1 MRRSGPETDKSGPFR
16 HTLRLSFADADG
28 LKPPG
33 SLENDMRGM
42 WLIVLL
48 VALAMLSSVPSGA
61 DPSSADDKSGR
72 YTMSPTQDGV
82 VRLDTQTGAMA
93 LCQRKNDAWACVD
106 MDDSQRAL
114 LAEIDKLKA
123 ENKSLRDEV
132 EHLDESL
139 GLNDSTAPSS
149 PQAQIT
155 LPNEKDVDKAFDYF
169 ERMLD
174 KLQERMDKLKEKH
187 SRKPETEL

>member
-1 MRRSGPETDKSGPFR
+1 MRRSGPKPDKSGPFR
-16 HTLRLSFADADG
+16 HTLRLIFPRADG
-28 LKPPG
+28 LDPAARMEDG
-33 SLENDMRGM
+33 MRAM
-42 WLIVLL
+42 RLMVSL
-48 VALAMLSSVPSGA
+48 VAFAILSGVPSAAEPGIP
-61 DPSSADDKSGR
+61 DQGGR
-72 YTMSPTQDGV
+72 YTMSPTEDGV

-93 LCQRKNDAWACVD
+93 LCQRKNDRWACED
-106 MDDSQRAL
+106 MDDSQRTL

-155 LPNEKDVDKAFDYF
+155 LPSEKDVDKAFDYF

-174 KLQERMDKLKEKH
+174 KLQERMEKLKEKH

>member
-1 MRRSGPETDKSGPFR
+1 
-16 HTLRLSFADADG
+16 
-28 LKPPG
+28 
-33 SLENDMRGM
+33 
-42 WLIVLL
+42 
-48 VALAMLSSVPSGA
+48 
-61 DPSSADDKSGR
+61 
-72 YTMSPTQDGV
+72 
-82 VRLDTQTGAMA
+82 
-93 LCQRKNDAWACVD
+93 
-106 MDDSQRAL
+106 MDDSQRTL

-155 LPNEKDVDKAFDYF
+155 LPSEKDVDKAFDYF

-174 KLQERMDKLKEKH
+174 KLQERMEKLKEKH